1 MFDVKKTAAD
11 RVELTIA
18 GKIDAPE
25 MSSGV
30 DALLATSEGMRGANM
45 LYKIDDFHMP
55 SWAAIGAE
63 LYRIPKLF
71 ALLPRFDKIAV
82 ICDQAGVRTGAEIE
96 GTIIPGLAIKG
107 FASTEADAA
116 EAWLAAS
123 A

>member
-1 MFDVKKTAAD
+1 
-11 RVELTIA
+11 
-18 GKIDAPE
+18 
-25 MSSGV
+25 
-30 DALLATSEGMRGANM
+30 
-45 LYKIDDFHMP
+45 MP

-82 ICDQAGVRTGAEIE
+82 ICDQAWVRTGVEIE
-96 GTIIPGLAIKG
+96 GAIIPGLAIKG